1 MAGEKPTI
9 YRLQRLFPFKPPFL
23 GNFPYLPMLFFPS
36 SKTSITRECAIFSHV
51 FFPVF
56 FRKNLQDVAPR
67 LAKELA
73 WLKLSIFT
81 HTTHARGCL
90 SEQLMA

>member
-1 MAGEKPTI
+1 M
-9 YRLQRLFPFKPPFL
+9 
-23 GNFPYLPMLFFPS
+23 
-36 SKTSITRECAIFSHV
+36 
-51 FFPVF
+51 F

-81 HTTHARGCL
+81 HTPTAWL
-90 SEQLMA
+90 SQRAAHGLKVEVRWALRKGLKD